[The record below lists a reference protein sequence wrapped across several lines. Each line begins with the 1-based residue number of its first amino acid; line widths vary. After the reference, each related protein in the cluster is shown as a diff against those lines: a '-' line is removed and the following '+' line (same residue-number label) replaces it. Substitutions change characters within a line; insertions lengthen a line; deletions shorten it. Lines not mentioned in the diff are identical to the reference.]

1 MFINRYICVQDYK
14 SLCVAVVR
22 FVPSSLT
29 SRQTQ
34 HTHAHTHT
42 QDRTV
47 TRYITSSANWAKI
60 VIYVPQ
66 TDLSLSVCSRLQLYM
81 KHCAITLLCISFLGQ
96 HATDPTSTSSPYCGP
111 YLHPFPRFSS
121 PHSTFT
127 PKADGTRGLAESSRR
142 YSRVASIDPAS
153 VPTNPPLSCYWHAS
167 SRRTDRP
174 ARPASS
180 VLYSRPIARILVRN
194 MHHCIGGCIHGAARQ
209 SASVWYSPV
218 MTEKI

>member
-34 HTHAHTHT
+34 HTHAHTR
-42 QDRTV
+42 DRTV
-47 TRYITSSANWAKI
+47 TRYITSSAKSLFMSHRQLPFIIGMLQTSAIHETLCDYITVYI
-60 VIYVPQ
+60 VLRAARHWPDIYVV
-66 TDLSLSVCSRLQLYM
+66 SVLWAVPSS
-81 KHCAITLLCISFLGQ
+81 ISQIF
-96 HATDPTSTSSPYCGP
+96 
-111 YLHPFPRFSS
+111 
-121 PHSTFT
+121 HSTFT
-127 PKADGTRGLAESSRR
+127 PKADGTRGPAESSRR

-174 ARPASS
+174 ARPASF